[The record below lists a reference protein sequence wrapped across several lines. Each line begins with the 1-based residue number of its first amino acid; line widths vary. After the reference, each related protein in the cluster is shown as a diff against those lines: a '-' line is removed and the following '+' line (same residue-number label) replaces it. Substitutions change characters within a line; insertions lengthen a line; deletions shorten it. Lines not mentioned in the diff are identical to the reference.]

1 MMNRY
6 CALFSLLLGF
16 LASSATA
23 QVPADGELVSA
34 LRAGGMVV
42 VVRHGATHS
51 DQADTDP
58 LNVGK
63 PGNET
68 RQRQLNDRGRQSATA
83 WNDAIKRMGIPV
95 GTVISSQFQRAY
107 ETARLA
113 FGEPTLTADVSE
125 GGLVVSPAENN
136 RRAEAFRK
144 LVATPPTGGTNTF
157 IVTHR
162 PNVLDAF
169 GRDLFDMREGESA
182 VFRPDGA
189 GKYQLMGRIQG
200 DQWTQLASRF
210 PR

>member
-1 MMNRY
+1 MPACCRVV
-6 CALFSLLLGF
+6 LSLLLAV
-16 LASSATA
+16 LAPSSWA
-23 QVPADGELVSA
+23 QVLTDAELVTA

-42 VVRHGATHS
+42 VVRHGATHA

-58 LNVGK
+58 LNVGN
-63 PGNET
+63 PGNEA
-68 RQRQLNDRGRQSATA
+68 RQRQLNDRGRQTA
-83 WNDAIKRMGIPV
+83 AGWNDALKRLGIPV
-95 GTVISSQFQRAY
+95 GAVISSQFQRAY

-144 LVATPPTGGTNTF
+144 LVATPPGSGTNTF

-162 PNVLDAF
+162 PNVLDAL